1 MIIVIGGTGTVGS
14 ALLPRLVARRV
25 PVTALVRTG
34 PAEPVPGVRY
44 VVGDAGD
51 PASLRAALTGVD
63 QVFLAM
69 GNGPRQRG
77 LELGVVDAAAR
88 AGVEHLV
95 KLSAPAADTVAVA
108 RIHREVERAVV
119 AAGLEH
125 TFLRPY
131 AFHQNLLRLAP
142 MIGHTGMFTG
152 TTGDHPL
159 NMVDARDVADVAAV
173 ALTSRSTRGQALVLT
188 GPEAISYP
196 EVADLLTAL
205 GRPTRYL
212 DLPPDRMRSELDRM
226 GQPGWLVEHLLEI
239 QALTRTHRETPT
251 PTVRAVTG
259 HEPRRLVDFLG
270 EHLLAFTTR
279 GPVRSAVSSAANGHE
294 VDSGLRSRSCQ

>member
-1 MIIVIGGTGTVGS
+1 MILVIGGTGTVGS
-14 ALLPRLVARRV
+14 ALLPHLAACRA
-25 PVTALVRTG
+25 PVTALVRIG
-34 PAEPVPGVRY
+34 PAEPVAGVRY

-51 PASLRAALTGVD
+51 PVALRAALTGVD

-69 GNGPRQRG
+69 SNGPRQRD
-77 LELGVVDAAAR
+77 LELSVVEAAAR

-95 KLSAPAADTVAVA
+95 KLSAPATDMVAVA
-108 RIHREVERAVV
+108 RLHREVEHAIV
-119 AAGLEH
+119 AAGLDH

-142 MIGHTGMFTG
+142 MIAYTGMFTG

-173 ALTSRSTRGQALVLT
+173 ALTTRHTRGQALVLT
-188 GPEAISYP
+188 GPEPISYP
-196 EVADLLTAL
+196 EVARLLTAL

-212 DLPPDRMRSELDRM
+212 NLSPDQMRRDLDRTE
-226 GQPGWLVEHLLEI
+226 QPSWLVDHLLEI

-251 PTVRAVTG
+251 PTVRTVTG
-259 HEPRRLVDFLG
+259 HEPLRLVDFLT
-270 EHLLAFTTR
+270 EHRLAFATR
-279 GPVRSAVSSAANGHE
+279 DGAQVR
-294 VDSGLRSRSCQ
+294 